1 MPTAISIGTSKLAL
15 CRRSSLNPDSDGPY
29 KAAAPRRGRKPE
41 TKRSLCGSISSATE
55 GASSNERPHKHGSCS
70 EHPQTATGTLVVLA
84 TTLLEWRMST
94 SEWCSVTAIPLLGHE
109 SRAAWVVLSFQISV
123 TSCLGECGI
132 RHPLHVAHGARPLRR
147 GRDRS
152 QAQWQSIHSRTAGP
166 QVGGRA
172 MPGPHRETRGLARS
186 SSSCLRHK
194 STHFESSSSLMY
206 SPRAR
211 VCAQLSVAVSPS
223 YVARPNR
230 QVRGC
235 SCVSASATRK
245 TPLLAILR
253 G

>member
-1 MPTAISIGTSKLAL
+1 
-15 CRRSSLNPDSDGPY
+15 
-29 KAAAPRRGRKPE
+29 
-41 TKRSLCGSISSATE
+41 
-55 GASSNERPHKHGSCS
+55 
-70 EHPQTATGTLVVLA
+70 
-84 TTLLEWRMST
+84 MST
-94 SEWCSVTAIPLLGHE
+94 TAWCSVSAVPLGHG

-132 RHPLHVAHGARPLRR
+132 RHHCMWPTAHARCGLAVIVPKRN
-147 GRDRS
+147 GRAFIR
-152 QAQWQSIHSRTAGP
+152 ARAGP

-172 MPGPHRETRGLARS
+172 MPGPHGETRGLARS

-211 VCAQLSVAVSPS
+211 VCAQLPVAVSPS
-223 YVARPNR
+223 CVDRPNR

-245 TPLLAILR
+245 APLLAILR